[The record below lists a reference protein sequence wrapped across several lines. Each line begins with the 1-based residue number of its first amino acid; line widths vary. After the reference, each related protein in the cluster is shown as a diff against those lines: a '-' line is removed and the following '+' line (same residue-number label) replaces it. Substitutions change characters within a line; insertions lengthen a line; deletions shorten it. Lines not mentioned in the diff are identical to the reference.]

1 MKKVLLS
8 LAALFTF
15 AAQAQK
21 DITTIV
27 TFPTTETIYAAGDT
41 AVMQLGM
48 INTGTEQIE
57 VTDTIFYR
65 YSLGPYSITNT
76 TGSVWNGALLN
87 SALEIGDTVVFEP
100 GFVAITQDMVNV
112 MDTSSAGNRVCG
124 LIELQNLAFVEADLT
139 NNVSCNE
146 AATPVGIDE
155 VEKTFSTY
163 PNPVV
168 NNLFVNIE
176 TDNAEFRVYNMRG
189 VLVSSSNIVS
199 GENTID
205 VSNFSNG
212 NYFYII
218 RKGNNNIGS
227 GKFVK

>member
-27 TFPTTETIYAAGDT
+27 TYPATETIYAAGDT
-41 AVMQLGM
+41 AIMQLAM
-48 INTGTEQIE
+48 INTGTEQIA
-57 VTDTIFYR
+57 VTDTVFYR
-65 YSLGPYSITNT
+65 YFLGPYSITNAA
-76 TGSVWNGALLN
+76 GSPWNGVLLS
-87 SALEIGDTVVFEP
+87 SALDLGDTVWFEA
-100 GFVAITQDMVNV
+100 GFVPVDQDMVNV
-112 MDTSSAGNRVCG
+112 MDTSSFGNKICG
-124 LIELQNLAFVEADLT
+124 TIVLQNLAFEEANTT
-139 NNVSCNE
+139 NNYACN
-146 AATPVGIDE
+146 ADADPVGIDE

>member
-27 TFPTTETIYAAGDT
+27 AYPTTETIYAAGDT
-41 AVMQLGM
+41 AIMQLAM
-48 INTGTEQIE
+48 INTGTVQIDI
-57 VTDTIFYR
+57 TDTVFYR
-65 YSLGPYSITNT
+65 LTLGPYSITNAA
-76 TGSVWNGALLN
+76 GSPWNGALL
-87 SALEIGDTVVFEP
+87 SQPLDLGDTVWFNP
-100 GFVAITQDMVNV
+100 AFVPVDQDMVNV

-146 AATPVGIDE
+146 AADPVGIDE